1 MSKRKWRNI
10 SNKPHRL
17 LIAVIGIAS
26 LMGVSYASFSDQL
39 AISNAITVELPDKPD
54 EPPADNKIA
63 GNIMVGSGNYIQY
76 GISSCIHAEENKPCP
91 TKDCPHKNGGKG
103 LAIREPILMP
113 YTIDNGITGVQGE
126 ATFII
131 REKVPTGSGKVQK
144 ITSTFSNVYTDIQ
157 ILKENGEYLVVD
169 HNNTVN
175 RKLVKDSTYVLE
187 IDVGKYNTGVGNI
200 STELIN
206 ALRSYLNDASGEP
219 IPAGSTIDGLEVE
232 ATISYQLTFA
242 DGSHLCSENGEK
254 RFHDDPNCRAKVVR
268 TQILSIIKSPEYTY
282 RSVQGAASSGIY
294 IAPPGVSFL
303 PELTAPPDING
314 TETPDINL
322 PTTMPPSGNGAG
334 SPGLDLPTILP
345 EVPVPPDMDAT
356 ETPDINLPTTVPDVT
371 NPSDLHTPSVLP
383 DAPVLPEGN
392 GTATPEVPV
401 LPEGNTSE
409 TPEAPVP
416 PESNASETPE
426 VSAPPES
433 NVTEIPEVPV
443 PPESNT
449 AETPDVDMPTTM
461 PDVTTPPS
469 QGDESSPE
477 SPQESLISD

>member
-17 LIAVIGIAS
+17 LIAVVGIAS
-26 LMGVSYASFSDQL
+26 IMGVSYASFSDQL
-39 AISNAITVELPDKPD
+39 VISPSITVELPDKPD

-76 GISSCIHAEENKPCP
+76 GLSSCIHAEEGKPCP
-91 TKDCPHKNGGKG
+91 GNTDCPHKGGGKG

-113 YTIDNGITGVQGE
+113 YTIEGGITGVQGE

-131 REKVPTGSGKVQK
+131 REKVPTGPGKEQK
-144 ITSTFSNVYTDIQ
+144 ITSTFSNAYTDIQ
-157 ILKENGEYLVVD
+157 ILKENGEYLKVD
-169 HNNTVN
+169 HDNTVN
-175 RKLVKDSTYVLE
+175 RELVKDSTYVLE

-200 STELIN
+200 STELIT
-206 ALRSYLNDASGEP
+206 ALRSYLNDAEGKP
-219 IPAGSTIDGLEVE
+219 IPAGSIIDDLEVE

-254 RFHDDPNCRAKVVR
+254 RFHDDPDCKAKVVR
-268 TQILSIIKSPEYTY
+268 TQILSIIKSPEYTN
-282 RSVQGAASSGIY
+282 RNMQGSASSGIY

-303 PELTAPPDING
+303 PEFPAPPDTN
-314 TETPDINL
+314 
-322 PTTMPPSGNGAG
+322 
-334 SPGLDLPTILP
+334 LPTILP
-345 EVPVPPDMDAT
+345 EFPVPPDMDAT
-356 ETPDINLPTTVPDVT
+356 EAPDINLPTTVPDVT
-371 NPSDLHTPSVLP
+371 NPSDIHTPSVLP
-383 DAPVLPEGN
+383 EAPVLPEGN
-392 GTATPEVPV
+392 GTVTPEVPA

-409 TPEAPVP
+409 TPEVPAP
-416 PESNASETPE
+416 PESSTEATPDIEVPTTVPEVPAPPESSTEATPDVEVPTTTPE

-433 NVTEIPEVPV
+433 
-443 PPESNT
+443 SSSQ
-449 AETPDVDMPTTM
+449 TPDVDMPTTM

-469 QGDESSPE
+469 QGEESSPD